1 MNAGS
6 SLEGGCRLVRSRRK
20 TLALHIGRDGVPEIR
35 APLRLGLPVIETFW
49 QQHRQWAWEKQQ
61 QAAALREERL
71 RFRLED
77 GQRLVYLGGQV
88 TVAAAP
94 DGQARLQPQKGLFLL
109 PQGDF
114 LLRRAAAL
122 EEYRRAARELLPE
135 RVAYWRE
142 RMGVTAGRVSIRA
155 ARTRWGSCS
164 GAGNLSFSLYLM
176 MADPEAVDY
185 VVIHELAHRRQMNH
199 SPAFWAVVEEYCPH
213 WRACRERLRA
223 LACQLERQNWWGEQE
238 ESPSRQP

>member
-35 APLRLGLPVIETFW
+35 APLRLGLPVIEAFW
-49 QQHRQWAWEKQQ
+49 Q
-61 QAAALREERL
+61 ERR

-94 DGQARLQPQKGLFLL
+94 DGKARLQPQKELFLL

-122 EEYRRAARELLPE
+122 EEYRRAAREILPE

-223 LACQLERQNWWGEQE
+223 LARQLERQNWWE
-238 ESPSRQP
+238 EPPSRQP

>member
-35 APLRLGLPVIETFW
+35 APLRLGLPVIEAFW
-49 QQHRQWAWEKQQ
+49 
-61 QAAALREERL
+61 EERR

-94 DGQARLQPQKGLFLL
+94 DGKARLQPQKELFLL

-122 EEYRRAARELLPE
+122 EEYRRAAREILPE

-223 LACQLERQNWWGEQE
+223 LARQLERQNWWE
-238 ESPSRQP
+238 EPPSRQP